1 MIALSF
7 EGRGVGGEAESGR
20 ANGGRGNGGRGKR
33 RDGTGGRARSS
44 ILTFQYKMFY
54 EKYS

>member
-20 ANGGRGNGGRGKR
+20 ASGRGNGGRGKR

-44 ILTFQYKMFY
+44 ILTFQYKMF
-54 EKYS
+54 S